1 MRVMVA
7 DMVLSSV
14 SRWVLRAPAGAEAAA
29 AAAALLGAHRVGVG
43 DVHEGR
49 VHGVQSPTGRARRP
63 SRWQASAGCGSGPFP
78 GWGDPYFAL
87 PHFGEHEALVERD
100 RLGVRHPDLARVGEP
115 TLEPERERDADRA
128 RVAHDQ
134 RGQRPTR
141 DVLQRGADAALV
153 LVERLAAGV
162 AEAVRRAPQDVVE
175 A

>member
-49 VHGVQSPTGRARRP
+49 VHGVQSPTGGPRRP
-63 SRWQASAGCGSGPFP
+63 SRCQASAGCGVGPSP

-87 PHFGEHEALVERD
+87 PGSGEPGGFVEHD
-100 RLGVRHPDLARVGEP
+100 RVGVRDAGFRPPGDPPPEPGGEP
-115 TLEPERERDADRA
+115 TPEP
-128 RVAHDQ
+128 
-134 RGQRPTR
+134 
-141 DVLQRGADAALV
+141 
-153 LVERLAAGV
+153 
-162 AEAVRRAPQDVVE
+162 
-175 A
+175 